1 LTSRYA
7 GSSPFR
13 RTPRRRT
20 PIKFLAE
27 HDVSAL
33 VDEDGVVVRMI
44 SDLLRREEIGNRE
57 ASFLVARSG

>member
-1 LTSRYA
+1 LPTL
-7 GSSPFR
+7 P
-13 RTPRRRT
+13 
-20 PIKFLAE
+20 
-27 HDVSAL
+27 V